1 MKEDAVIG
9 QDREN
14 IRKSQIDF
22 SCSLLESNI
31 SWGNEKERSFQSEM
45 ELLRFFHPFHKASES
60 LRKSKGKEAEVGK
73 YLEGLMFM
81 SQITLS
87 YFAALKLLGLF
98 YFFVLRITDLF
109 PIIQSVL
116 CVQQSL
122 FWLWSDEC

>member
-1 MKEDAVIG
+1 MLKEDAVIG

-45 ELLRFFHPFHKASES
+45 ELLRFFHPFYKASES

-122 FWLWSDEC
+122 F